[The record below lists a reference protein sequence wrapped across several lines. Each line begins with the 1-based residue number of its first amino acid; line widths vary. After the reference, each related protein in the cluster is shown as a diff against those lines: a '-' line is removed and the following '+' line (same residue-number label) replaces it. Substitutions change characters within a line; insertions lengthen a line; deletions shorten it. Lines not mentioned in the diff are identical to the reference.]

1 MGPARPTSLKEE
13 ATINLYISHAHC
25 SAATPT
31 TTYTVAPRGE
41 AQTHL
46 SNTKMKPPLPALPK
60 SKYKYLVVQQQP
72 PSQSGTDKCK
82 ALVQSL
88 CALIEAQA
96 TKRQHHTQ
104 THTRTSQRMTHDNEI
119 QT

>member
-1 MGPARPTSLKEE
+1 MSGKRGNLAAISSPPLMGPARPTSLKEE

-46 SNTKMKPPLPALPK
+46 SNTKMKPPLPALSK

-82 ALVQSL
+82 ALVQRASL
-88 CALIEAQA
+88 FTCVCVL
-96 TKRQHHTQ
+96 
-104 THTRTSQRMTHDNEI
+104 S
-119 QT
+119 